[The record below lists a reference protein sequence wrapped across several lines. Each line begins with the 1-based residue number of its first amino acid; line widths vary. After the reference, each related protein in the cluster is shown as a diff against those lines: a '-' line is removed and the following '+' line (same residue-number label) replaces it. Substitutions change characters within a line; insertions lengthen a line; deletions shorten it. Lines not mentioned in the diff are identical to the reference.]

1 MAKRSI
7 DLSDE
12 KDCEIVPLPVL
23 LATESSLVSSLG
35 SPAKLLVSTESS
47 LESSLGSPAKSLA
60 MSLEKECELVILPV
74 LLPSIESSLESSLGS
89 PAKSLALSMAKM
101 SQAISPLGSPAKS
114 LALPMAMMSPVL
126 SRGTSLGS
134 PAKSPAS
141 SMAMLSPV
149 RSPVWFN
156 THLLLNSVTNVPL
169 ILCTYLYLIY
179 IYIFISYHFC
189 GIVCNLLIVIFKLY
203 LKRKLRL
210 LGPNFRGK

>member
-1 MAKRSI
+1 MAKRAI

-12 KDCEIVPLPVL
+12 KDCELVPLPVL
-23 LATESSLVSSLG
+23 LVSTESSLVSSLG

-101 SQAISPLGSPAKS
+101 SPAISPLGSPAKS

-134 PAKSPAS
+134 PAQIS
-141 SMAMLSPV
+141 SFINGNV
-149 RSPVWFN
+149 
-156 THLLLNSVTNVPL
+156 VTGQ
-169 ILCTYLYLIY
+169 
-179 IYIFISYHFC
+179 IS
-189 GIVCNLLIVIFKLY
+189 GMV
-203 LKRKLRL
+203 
-210 LGPNFRGK
+210 

>member
-1 MAKRSI
+1 MAKRAI

-12 KDCEIVPLPVL
+12 KDCELVPLPVL
-23 LATESSLVSSLG
+23 LVSTESSLVSSLG

-47 LESSLGSPAKSLA
+47 LESSLGSPAKS
-60 MSLEKECELVILPV
+60 
-74 LLPSIESSLESSLGS
+74 PSIESSLESSLGS
-89 PAKSLALSMAKM
+89 PAKSLDLSMAKM

-203 LKRKLRL
+203 FKRKLRL